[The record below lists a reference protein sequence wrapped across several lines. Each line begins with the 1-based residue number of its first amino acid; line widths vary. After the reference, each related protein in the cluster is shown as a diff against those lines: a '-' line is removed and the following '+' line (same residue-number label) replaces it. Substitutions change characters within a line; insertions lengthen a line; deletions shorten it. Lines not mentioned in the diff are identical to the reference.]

1 MGDLQDPIDW
11 RYCNMYHMFGHILGE
26 DHLKN
31 RPYIWNRYLQSIGSW
46 NSERCGGPHGS
57 HCIFADLHIVTIYIY
72 MLFYPSVNLGVLC
85 LMILVIHDTSWYIW
99 HPKIGLFQ
107 TVKLSDLEKII
118 CQDVTSAWHLWF
130 QGCERQQADWWRT
143 CGNKWYQQPET
154 ADFSRENML
163 LTTKHVLGRKHYESK
178 PWYSGENQTIPP
190 TIWYCTG
197 FDPCRN
203 STLPYCPKMKY
214 VQNGCDCSDQ
224 DANNQKR
231 GVNSSKCDLTIQT
244 ILMIRLTHKTDMRI
258 ETSIQVWFCP

>member
-1 MGDLQDPIDW
+1 M
-11 RYCNMYHMFGHILGE
+11 MF
-26 DHLKN
+26 
-31 RPYIWNRYLQSIGSW
+31 
-46 NSERCGGPHGS
+46 
-57 HCIFADLHIVTIYIY
+57 
-72 MLFYPSVNLGVLC
+72 
-85 LMILVIHDTSWYIW
+85 VIHNTSWYIW

-154 ADFSRENML
+154 ADFSRENMV
-163 LTTKHVLGRKHYESK
+163 LTTKHVLGRNSYESK
-178 PWYSGENQTIPP
+178 PWYSGEHQTIPP

-203 STLPYCPKMKY
+203 STPPYCPKMKY
-214 VQNGCDCSDQ
+214 VQKGCDCSDQ

-258 ETSIQVWFCP
+258 EPSIQVWFCPWHVVLAHIVTNFSHPSQCWNTWMATPDFLASWISWLFMYYVGSSSMTTHKNVL